1 MMAIKELAMP
11 TRLKLLMLS
20 LVTFV
25 FSPAEANTVYLVR
38 HAEKQ
43 GTGTDPAL
51 TGCGQARAAA
61 LADYFAD
68 IKLQAVFST
77 SYQRTQQTAAGVA
90 SSKQLA
96 VIEYEPRQP
105 EKLVQQLTNYN
116 QAVLVVGHSNTVPQL
131 VTLLSDIEI
140 APLTEQDYTMLY
152 QVELGEQ
159 VSVTLRHQAFSC
171 NQ

>member
-1 MMAIKELAMP
+1 MRFITFSVLLGLSFSSLAN
-11 TRLKLLMLS
+11 S
-20 LVTFV
+20 I
-25 FSPAEANTVYLVR
+25 YLVR

-43 GTGTDPAL
+43 DTGTDPAL
-51 TGCGQARAAA
+51 TACGQARAEA
-61 LADYFAD
+61 LAKYFAD

-77 SYQRTQQTAAGVA
+77 PYQRTQQTAAGVA

-96 VIEYEPRQP
+96 VIEYDPRQP

-140 APLTEQDYTMLY
+140 APLTEQDYHMLY
-152 QVELGEQ
+152 QVNLADKA
-159 VSVTLRHQAFSC
+159 SVTLRQQSFSC
-171 NQ
+171 Q